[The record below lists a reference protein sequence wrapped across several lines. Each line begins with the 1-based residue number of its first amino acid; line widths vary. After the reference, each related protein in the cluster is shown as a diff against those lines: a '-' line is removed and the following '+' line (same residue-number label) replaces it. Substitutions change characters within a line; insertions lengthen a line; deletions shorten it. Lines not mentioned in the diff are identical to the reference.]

1 MPPPPPGYGGPGPTG
16 PAGSGFSF
24 IPGPADDHGRPLAQ
38 WWQRVVALLIDVAVL
53 LVPGLVLA
61 LGAGGWFMGSVL
73 NLALGSAYYGLL
85 NGGVRGQTVGKK
97 ALNIQVREAT
107 TGGPLGVERAVVRYL
122 VDGIAGFLPA
132 LLLFNLLDGLWPL
145 WDSRRQA
152 LHDKVVNS
160 VVIKVEP

>member
-1 MPPPPPGYGGPGPTG
+1 MPQPPVGYGVPGPTG
-16 PAGSGFSF
+16 PASSGFS
-24 IPGPADDHGRPLAQ
+24 PGLVDDHGRPLAE

-61 LGAGGWFMGSVL
+61 LAAGGLFMGSVL

-132 LLLFNLLDGLWPL
+132 LLVFNLLDGLWPL
-145 WDSRRQA
+145 WDTRRQA
-152 LHDKVVNS
+152 LHDKLVNS